1 MAKDSKPALRF
12 NGFTEAWEQRKLGEI
27 TASYSGGTPTV
38 GVKIYY
44 GGTIPF
50 IRSAEINCDSTELFI
65 TEEGLEKS
73 SAKLVSEG
81 DILYALYGATSGE
94 VGRAKLN
101 GAINQAILAIK
112 PIENYDA
119 EFITQWLR
127 KNKQSIVETYL
138 QGGQGNLSGEIV
150 KGLIVNLPS
159 YGEQQVIGKYF
170 RCLDRLITLYQRK
183 CNKLMEV
190 KKSMLEKMFPKDG
203 ANVPE
208 VRFKGFTE
216 AWNKRKFGEIYDV
229 NNELNDD
236 AYPVEKTI
244 SIATMTFNEQGNG
257 AAASSLAKYKV
268 LRIGDIAFEGHTNK
282 EFRYGRFVLNNLG
295 NGIMSPRFTT
305 LRPIVEQDY
314 NFLEYYVHQEKV
326 MKGILV
332 NATKAGTMM
341 NELVPADLFRQY
353 ILVPSTKEQ
362 MKIGHYFKRLDR
374 LITSNQRKQEK
385 LKNIKNA
392 CLEKMFA

>member
-1 MAKDSKPALRF
+1 MCV
-12 NGFTEAWEQRKLGEI
+12 
-27 TASYSGGTPTV
+27 SG
-38 GVKIYY
+38 
-44 GGTIPF
+44 
-50 IRSAEINCDSTELFI
+50 RLC
-65 TEEGLEKS
+65 S
-73 SAKLVSEG
+73 SVG